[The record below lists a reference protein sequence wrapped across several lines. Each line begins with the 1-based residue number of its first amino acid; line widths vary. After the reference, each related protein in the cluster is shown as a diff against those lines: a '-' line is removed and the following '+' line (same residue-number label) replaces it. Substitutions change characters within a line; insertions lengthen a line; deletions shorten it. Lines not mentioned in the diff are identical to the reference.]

1 MIFNVVNKSVS
12 QSFASEVSQNT
23 SQNSMLSEATSLDHS
38 NIFGED
44 KVVEQFWDFDQ
55 LKKKWKLNDVEAVK
69 DMIRRMLTK
78 KVVFD
83 AELEAVKKRK

>member
-83 AELEAVKKRK
+83 AELEAVKKRT

>member
-12 QSFASEVSQNT
+12 QSFASEASQNT

>member
-12 QSFASEVSQNT
+12 QSFASEASQNT

-83 AELEAVKKRK
+83 AELEAVKKRT